1 MGTPEDLAQEHTPP
15 PRSSLRD
22 VTNGT
27 EQPATP
33 QPSTDAGINPSPYS
47 PSPSDDAPL
56 HDEEINVFTLKP
68 VAALKLLGRT
78 IDALVQATGDVPP
91 TPPTN
96 RSRSPSLLTMQAEKK
111 EAVGHQLVDRQGHA
125 GRRSHT
131 PPPPRRR
138 TPSSSSPSTDLAD
151 MPIPQTPIGSPS
163 TAPHEPPHRPIISA
177 TAEALSI
184 QHSAIARK
192 FYSKRPP
199 PIPLLDYLLRLHQY
213 CPMSTAV
220 YLATSLYIHKLAVVE
235 QIVPVTGRNVHR
247 LVLAGLRVA
256 MKALEDLSY
265 PHWRFA
271 KVGGVSESELSRLEV
286 GFCFLTNFELKVDE
300 GMLWRRAVDMR
311 DGGEG
316 GVVRC
321 EGGGRMMA
329 KEEEDE
335 VVVVVD
341 GDGDGDGDGR
351 KVETRFDLPIR
362 PLPVPPT
369 SS

>member
-1 MGTPEDLAQEHTPP
+1 MGTPEDVAQEHTPP
-15 PRSSLRD
+15 PRSSLQD

-33 QPSTDAGINPSPYS
+33 QPSTDTGIKPSPYS
-47 PSPSDDAPL
+47 SSPSDDAPID
-56 HDEEINVFTLKP
+56 DEEINVFTLKP
-68 VAALKLLGRT
+68 VAALKLLCRT

-111 EAVGHQLVDRQGHA
+111 EVVGHQLVDRQSQARQH
-125 GRRSHT
+125 SHT
-131 PPPPRRR
+131 RPPPRRQ
-138 TPSSSSPSTDLAD
+138 TPSSSPSTDLAAT
-151 MPIPQTPIGSPS
+151 PIPQPPIGSPS
-163 TAPHEPPHRPIISA
+163 TAPLEPLLHRPIIGA
-177 TAEALSI
+177 NAEPLSV

-199 PIPLLDYLLRLHQY
+199 PIPLLAYLLRLHQY

-220 YLATSLYIHKLAVVE
+220 YLATSLYIHRLAVVE
-235 QIVPVTGRNVHR
+235 HIVPVTGRNVHR

-271 KVGGVSESELSRLEV
+271 KVGGVSESELGRLEV
-286 GFCFLTNFELKVDE
+286 GFCFLMSFELKVDE

-311 DGGEG
+311 GGGKGGE
-316 GVVRC
+316 VRL
-321 EGGGRMMA
+321 EGGKMVA
-329 KEEEDE
+329 EEA
-335 VVVVVD
+335 VVVVD
-341 GDGDGDGDGR
+341 GDGDGDGR
-351 KVETRFDLPIR
+351 KAETRFGLPSR